1 MTKNK
6 LPNPNIIHP
15 VKNHYDIIYLKN
27 VNFNKR
33 IIIGDFSYISES
45 SFKNNVVGNYN
56 FSKDKLII
64 GKFCQIGKNVKFL
77 LNDVNH
83 EMNCITTFPFYIFD
97 DWNEQKPNVKT
108 FNLKG
113 NIVIANDVWIGQNVT
128 ILPGVKIGN
137 GAIIGANSTVGSNIP
152 NYAIAVGNP
161 CKVIKYRFNKQIIN
175 ELNKIKWWDLPLKT
189 IKKIAPLLKNNN
201 ISDAI
206 NKIKKEI
213 LNS

>member
-1 MTKNK
+1 MSKNK

-15 VKNHYDIIYLKN
+15 VKNRYDVIYPKN
-27 VNFNKR
+27 VNSNKR
-33 IIIGDFSYISES
+33 INIGDFTYISES
-45 SFKNNVVGNYN
+45 SFKNSVIGNYS

-64 GKFCQIGKNVKFL
+64 GRLCQIGKNVKFL

-83 EMNCITTFPFYIFD
+83 EMNCISTFPFYIFD
-97 DWNEQKPNVKT
+97 DWNEQKPNIKT

-113 NIVIANDVWIGQNVT
+113 NIVIGNDVWIGQNVT

-137 GAIIGANSTVGSNIP
+137 GVIIGANSTVGSNIP
-152 NYAIAVGNP
+152 DYAISVGNP
-161 CKVIKYRFNKQIIN
+161 CRVVKYRFNKQIIK

-189 IKKIAPLLKNNN
+189 IKKIAPLLKSNN
-201 ISDAI
+201 ISNAI
-206 NKIKKEI
+206 SKIKKEI